1 MDTVIIK
8 IYGPRKFQITN
19 TSWFLPELTRRE
31 FSQLSPTEK
40 QSKQSNRIYLRHFI
54 LKPPYQN
61 GYLPKVDIFEVLS
74 KSRDAVEYI
83 LKADF
88 SVPKLL
94 YRNSL
99 QEVSEQDLDKVI
111 SALKNAFSGVGILV
125 EGDTIANALV
135 SVVNFC
141 KNVPLPQHIRMQEAL
156 SELKRV
162 DISKVVDVTLKEEK
176 NGGRWLHIYSGT
188 IERVFYDKV
197 ADAMRP
203 KVKRKDK
210 GQMNH
215 EREVIERYGLQN
227 REVFRYEYRV
237 KKAQT
242 VRREVN
248 TALGRPPKTFVGFKD
263 LFAPNLCKTIILKSW
278 RGLIQRPENQLAL
291 LGPTDELALLLH
303 ILSQAK
309 KLGGDAHSMNRAL
322 ISYGLARAIRDHGAK
337 ETKRAIFSVWNSDHS
352 ERLTRKIEASAE
364 LTRGLPYSNTIAL
377 IDSAFERF
385 EHIDLALLEKGI

>member
-8 IYGPRKFQITN
+8 IYGLGKFQITIP
-19 TSWFLPELTRRE
+19 SWFLPEFARRE
-31 FSQLSPTEK
+31 YGQLSPTEK
-40 QSKQSNRIYLRHFI
+40 QSTRLYLRHFI
-54 LKPPYQN
+54 LKPPHHD

-74 KSRDAVEYI
+74 KSRDAVQYI
-83 LKADF
+83 LKAEF

-99 QEVSEQDLDKVI
+99 QEVSELDLEKVL
-111 SALKNAFSGVGILV
+111 SAFKKALGGVGIV
-125 EGDTIANALV
+125 MECDTTANARV
-135 SVVNFC
+135 SAVHFC
-141 KNVPLPQHIRMQEAL
+141 KNVLLSQNIRMQEAL
-156 SELKRV
+156 SELQRV
-162 DISKVVDVTLKEEK
+162 DISKVVDVTEKESK
-176 NGGRWLHIYSGT
+176 NGGRVLHIYSGT
-188 IERVFYDKV
+188 IERVFYDKI
-197 ADAMRP
+197 ADAVRP

-210 GQMNH
+210 GQINH

-242 VRREVN
+242 VMREIN
-248 TALGRPPKTFVGFKD
+248 AALGRGPKTLVAFKD
-263 LFAPNLCKTIILKSW
+263 LFAPNLCKTMILKSW
-278 RGLIQRPENQLAL
+278 RGLIRRPENQLAL

-337 ETKRAIFSVWNSDHS
+337 EAKRAIFSVWNSDHS

-364 LTRGLPYSNTIAL
+364 LTRDLPYSNTIAL

-385 EHIDLALLEKGI
+385 ELINLALLEKGL

>member
-1 MDTVIIK
+1 MDTIIIK

-31 FSQLSPTEK
+31 YSQLSPTEK
-40 QSKQSNRIYLRHFI
+40 QSTRLYLRHFI
-54 LKPPYQN
+54 LKPPYQD
-61 GYLPKVDIFEVLS
+61 GYLPKIDIFEVLS
-74 KSRDAVEYI
+74 KSRDVVQYI
-83 LKADF
+83 LKAEF

-99 QEVSEQDLDKVI
+99 QEVSEQDLDTVLF
-111 SALKNAFSGVGILV
+111 ALKKALGGVGVVI
-125 EGDTIANALV
+125 ESDTIANARV
-135 SVVNFC
+135 SAVHFC
-141 KNVPLPQHIRMQEAL
+141 KNVLLPQDIRMQEAL
-156 SELKRV
+156 AELHRV
-162 DISKVVDVTLKEEK
+162 DISKVFDVTLKEEK

-188 IERVFYDKV
+188 VERVFYDKV

-210 GQMNH
+210 GRINY
-215 EREVIERYGLQN
+215 EREVIERFGLQN

-242 VRREVN
+242 VMREVN
-248 TALGRPPKTFVGFKD
+248 TALGRAPKTFVAFKD
-263 LFAPNLCKTIILKSW
+263 LFASNLCKTIIRKSW

-291 LGPTDELALLLH
+291 LGPTDNLALLLH

-337 ETKRAIFSVWNSDHS
+337 EARRAIFSIWNTDHS
-352 ERLTRKIEASAE
+352 ERLTHKIEASAK
-364 LTRGLPYSNTIAL
+364 LTQGLPYSNTIAH
-377 IDSAFERF
+377 IDGVFGRF
-385 EHIDLALLEKGI
+385 ELIDLALLEKGV

>member
-1 MDTVIIK
+1 MDTIIIK

-31 FSQLSPTEK
+31 FGQLSLTEK
-40 QSKQSNRIYLRHFI
+40 QSTRIYLRHFI
-54 LKPPYQN
+54 LKPPYQV
-61 GYLPKVDIFEVLS
+61 GYLPKVDVFEVLT
-74 KSRDAVEYI
+74 KSRDAVQYI
-83 LKADF
+83 LKAEF
-88 SVPKLL
+88 SAPKLL

-99 QEVSEQDLDKVI
+99 QEVAEQDLEKLLA
-111 SALKNAFSGVGILV
+111 ALKKALGGVGVMI
-125 EGDTIANALV
+125 ETDTIANARV

-141 KNVPLPQHIRMQEAL
+141 KNVLLPQNIRMQEAL
-156 SELKRV
+156 AELQRV

-210 GQMNH
+210 GQIDH
-215 EREVIERYGLQN
+215 ERAIIERYGLQN

-242 VRREVN
+242 VMREVN
-248 TALGRPPKTFVGFKD
+248 TALGRAPKTPVVLKD
-263 LFAPNLCKTIILKSW
+263 LFTPGLCKMLILKSW
-278 RGLIQRPENQLAL
+278 RGVIQRPENQLAL
-291 LGPTDELALLLH
+291 LGPTDELALFLH
-303 ILSQAK
+303 ILAQAK

-337 ETKRAIFSVWNSDHS
+337 EAKRAIFSIWNTDHS

-377 IDSAFERF
+377 IGRAFERF
-385 EHIDLALLEKGI
+385 EPIDLALLGKGV

>member
-19 TSWFLPELTRRE
+19 TVWFLPELTRRE

-40 QSKQSNRIYLRHFI
+40 QSTRIYLRHFI
-54 LKPPYQN
+54 LKPPHQN
-61 GYLPKVDIFEVLS
+61 DFIPKVDIFEVLS
-74 KSRDAVEYI
+74 KNRDAVQYI
-83 LKADF
+83 LKAEF
-88 SVPKLL
+88 SVSKLL

-99 QEVSEQDLDKVI
+99 QEASEQDFDKVI
-111 SALKNAFSGVGILV
+111 PALKNAFGNVGILMASN
-125 EGDTIANALV
+125 TIADASV

-141 KNVPLPQHIRMQEAL
+141 KNVPLPQHIRMQKAL
-156 SELKRV
+156 TELKRV

-176 NGGRWLHIYSGT
+176 NGGRWLHFYSGT

-210 GQMNH
+210 GQIGH
-215 EREVIERYGLQN
+215 ERAIIERYGLQS

-242 VRREVN
+242 VKREVN
-248 TALGRPPKTFVGFKD
+248 TALGRVPKTPVMFKD
-263 LFAPNLCKTIILKSW
+263 LFTPGLGKTLIIKSW
-278 RGLIQRPENQLAL
+278 RQFIQRPENQLAL

-322 ISYGLARAIRDHGAK
+322 ISYGLARAIQDHGAK
-337 ETKRAIFSVWNSDHS
+337 EVKRAIFSVWNSDHS
-352 ERLTRKIEASAE
+352 ERLTHKIKASAE

-385 EHIDLALLEKGI
+385 EPIDLALLQKGV

>member
-1 MDTVIIK
+1 MDTVVIK

-31 FSQLSPTEK
+31 YSQLSPTEK
-40 QSKQSNRIYLRHFI
+40 QSTRLYLRHFI
-54 LKPPYQN
+54 LKPPHQD
-61 GYLPKVDIFEVLS
+61 GFLPKVDIFEVLS
-74 KSRDAVEYI
+74 KNRDAVQYI
-83 LKADF
+83 LKAEF
-88 SVPKLL
+88 SLPKLL

-99 QEVSEQDLDKVI
+99 QEVSEQDFGKVL
-111 SALKNAFSGVGILV
+111 SALKNALGGVGIVV
-125 EGDTIANALV
+125 ETDTIANALV

-141 KNVPLPQHIRMQEAL
+141 KNVPLPQNIRMQEAL
-156 SELKRV
+156 TELKRV

-176 NGGRWLHIYSGT
+176 NGGRWVHIYSGT

-210 GQMNH
+210 GQINH
-215 EREVIERYGLQN
+215 ERDIIERFGLQN

-248 TALGRPPKTFVGFKD
+248 TALGRAPKTFVAFKD
-263 LFAPNLCKTIILKSW
+263 LFAPDLCKTIILKSW
-278 RGLIQRPENQLAL
+278 RGLIARPENQLAL
-291 LGPTDELALLLH
+291 LGPADDLALLLH
-303 ILSQAK
+303 ILAQAN

-337 ETKRAIFSVWNSDHS
+337 EAKRAIFSVWNTDHT

-385 EHIDLALLEKGI
+385 ELIDLALLEKGV